1 MRKYFTRRL
10 NNNNYNM
17 SHFNFQSVEKGDVI
31 VLKLVGSL
39 IDSSHGITLLDKI
52 EEFIEKGKSKFV
64 LDMGEF
70 VYMNSNGL
78 SVIIN
83 LLTKARNSDGDV
95 VICSITKKNND
106 ILVITKLSSVFT
118 VLDNETEAVN
128 YFK

>member
-1 MRKYFTRRL
+1 
-10 NNNNYNM
+10 M

-39 IDSSHGITLLDKI
+39 IDSSHCITLLDKI